1 VQWYYKEGTFTCPSG
16 ASNAGWIA
24 VDGATSLSYTPT
36 EFTGTRTFACFMSPS
51 FIYNIPNQ
59 WIPGC
64 RVISYYVFDA
74 QPIIGNPNI
83 TPFSTITYAVNP
95 ITGNTFNWTVSNGA
109 IVSGQG
115 TSVIQVLWG
124 QNGPYQVS
132 LTESNGTCSDISTLL
147 VVNSSCSLSAAI
159 TSTNGNAFCPGGT
172 NELIASSNGT
182 NLSYT
187 WYLNGVEIAS
197 ATEQSFG
204 ITSAGNYQVMV
215 NDGLCSAVSQIL
227 NITQLPGVQWPEI
240 TVLEQN
246 ADCASAFATITATG
260 GNATSYEWS
269 NGETSAEIIVTESGE
284 YVLTVTNDSG
294 CSAELPPV
302 VINFA
307 QSEPLPI
314 CLVTV
319 NPDNGFNTIIWEP
332 LTSEVIVN
340 YVVLKETNAA
350 NQYEVI
356 GTVPYGSDG
365 LFEDVNSNS
374 AVQASRYKLAINDLC
389 NIVSTNSPLH
399 KTIHL
404 TSNVGL
410 NNTVNLIWSHYEGV
424 DFLSYNIYRG
434 SNLAD
439 MTLLATIASNLNS
452 YTDLNPLLGNA
463 YYFIEVE
470 GIACDPSRSTQTSRS
485 NIINYEFVGLDEQM
499 ASQISIYP
507 NPAIAYIT
515 VEVPSNLVGEEYIIY
530 DMLGKQV
537 KAGQIKSVVFSFEI
551 SDLEASVYRL
561 KLGNQLETFVK
572 IK

>member
-1 VQWYYKEGTFTCPSG
+1 
-16 ASNAGWIA
+16 
-24 VDGATSLSYTPT
+24 
-36 EFTGTRTFACFMSPS
+36 
-51 FIYNIPNQ
+51 
-59 WIPGC
+59 
-64 RVISYYVFDA
+64 
-74 QPIIGNPNI
+74 
-83 TPFSTITYAVNP
+83 
-95 ITGNTFNWTVSNGA
+95 
-109 IVSGQG
+109 
-115 TSVIQVLWG
+115 
-124 QNGPYQVS
+124 
-132 LTESNGTCSDISTLL
+132 
-147 VVNSSCSLSAAI
+147 VNSSCSLSAAI
-159 TSTNGNAFCPGGT
+159 SSTNGNAFCPGGT

-187 WYLNGVEIAS
+187 WYLNGVEITN

-240 TVLEQN
+240 TVLDQN

-269 NGETSAEIIVTESGE
+269 NGETSSEIIVTESGE

-365 LFEDVNSNS
+365 LFEDINSNS

-389 NIVSTNSPLH
+389 NVVSTNSPLH

-434 SNLAD
+434 STPTD

-452 YTDLNPLLGNA
+452 YTDLNPLSGQA

-470 GIACDPSRSTQTSRS
+470 GIACDPSRSIQTSKS
-485 NIINYEFVGLDEQM
+485 NLINYEFVNIQE
-499 ASQISIYP
+499 SITPIFSIYP
-507 NPAIAYIT
+507 NPARDFIT
-515 VEVPSNLVGEEYIIY
+515 LQCNAELIGEEYRIY
-530 DMLGKQV
+530 DAAGKV
-537 KAGQIKSVVFSFEI
+537 VMKGRITSTSVMIDIKNLSAGEYVLSAGM
-551 SDLEASVYRL
+551 ASVRL
-561 KLGNQLETFVK
+561 VK
-572 IK
+572 N